1 MNIAEQGGGCCGRRI
16 MYGMNGATTASILS
30 MIRNRSLDARSQSN
44 KVIEIVVSEENANL
58 EQLKLEIVGAGFVLV
73 ARWNNCTGSECWMY
87 LWAPNWTAF
96 PNGVPVAGPLAP
108 VAGPLAPVVL
118 PAPAPA
124 PAPPAPA
131 PAIVASFFYNVLAAG
146 RSTAGHTT
154 FQEARAAAPRCRR
167 VDRLNVYASGQRRWV
182 EDVRE

>member
-1 MNIAEQGGGCCGRRI
+1 MNIVDQGGGCCGRRI
-16 MYGMNGATTASILS
+16 MHGMNGETTASILS
-30 MIRNRSLDARSQSN
+30 MIRDRRLDENNQRN

-58 EQLKLEIVGAGFVLV
+58 EQLQLEIVGAGFVLV
-73 ARWNNCTGSECWMY
+73 ARWNNCSGSECWMY

-96 PNGVPVAGPLAP
+96 PDGVPVAGPLAP
-108 VAGPLAPVVL
+108 VVL
-118 PAPAPA
+118 PAPA

-154 FQEARAAAPRCRR
+154 FAEARAAAPRCRR

-182 EDVRE
+182 ENVRG

>member
-1 MNIAEQGGGCCGRRI
+1 MNIVDQGGGCCGRRI
-16 MYGMNGATTASILS
+16 MYNMNGATTASILS
-30 MIRNRSLDARSQSN
+30 MIRNRGLDENNQRN
-44 KVIEIVVSEENANL
+44 KVIEIVVSEENENL

-96 PNGVPVAGPLAP
+96 PDGVP

-118 PAPAPA
+118 PAPAP
-124 PAPPAPA
+124 PA

-182 EDVRE
+182 ENVRE